1 MIGSVAEKVV
11 RHAGCPVFTL
21 RQPVALENIHRIV
34 FASDFKE
41 ENTAYTRLVRNLQ
54 DFFEAEMNFV
64 YINTP
69 SSFKDE
75 REIKSVIKTFAQNN
89 DFKYFKTHVYSHHNE
104 EEGIV
109 YFTEDH
115 RMDLIMMATHGR
127 TGLSR
132 IFEHSIAEDVVNF
145 SKKPVLTFNLHNIL
159 KD

>member
-11 RHAGCPVFTL
+11 RHASVPVFTL

-34 FASDFKE
+34 FASAFKD
-41 ENTAYTRLVRNLQ
+41 ENTSYTGLVRSLQ

-75 REIKSVIKTFAQNN
+75 REIKSVIKSFAQKN
-89 DFKYFKTHVYSHHNE
+89 DFKYYKIHVYSHNNE

-109 YFTEDH
+109 YFTEDQK
-115 RMDLIMMATHGR
+115 MDLIMMATYGR
-127 TGLSR
+127 TGISR

-145 SKKPVLTFNLHNIL
+145 SKKPVLTFNLHNL
-159 KD
+159 RQE